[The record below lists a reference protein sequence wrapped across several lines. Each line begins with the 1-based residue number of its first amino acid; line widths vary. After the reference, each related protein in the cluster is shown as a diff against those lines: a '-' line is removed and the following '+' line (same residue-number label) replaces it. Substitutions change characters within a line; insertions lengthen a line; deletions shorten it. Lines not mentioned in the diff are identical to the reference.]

1 MKRWWFTPALP
12 VGLALLSLGIGNW
25 VISHGKI
32 VEYTQHARPSNT
44 IVAPPSLSEFPELS
58 PRTNATLLE
67 RLHRR
72 GSDYTDVDAKIE
84 FYTVVES
91 GGRVLT
97 FIGMLTI
104 TLAFLRSAGRSRRR
118 SLADATPS

>member
-1 MKRWWFTPALP
+1 MNRWWYTPALP
-12 VGLALLSLGIGNW
+12 VGLAVLSLGIGNW

-32 VEYTQHARPSNT
+32 VEYTQHADAGNT
-44 IVAPPSLSEFPELS
+44 IIASPSLDDFPALS

-84 FYTVVES
+84 FYTVAES
-91 GGRVLT
+91 GGRALT
-97 FIGMLTI
+97 FIGLVSI
-104 TLAFLRSAGRSRRR
+104 TLAVLRGIGRSRRR
-118 SLADATPS
+118 PTPASLP